1 MNSIIVAAA
10 VLSALSALFGA
21 VLVIASRVFRVETD
35 PKEAEIRACLAG
47 ANCGGCG
54 YPGCD
59 GYAAA
64 VAKGEADC
72 NCCVAG
78 GSETAEKIAQIMGVS
93 QSAAE
98 KKYAHIMC
106 SGSHGCVHKTFN
118 YYGPRDC
125 RAAMLFGNRG
135 DKACSFACVG
145 LGNCVKACQFGAM
158 KISDGIAKVDRSKCV
173 GCGACVDACPKKIV
187 KLLPERQRYVPA
199 CSSEEKGAQVMKRC
213 YVGCIGCMKC
223 QKECPMQAITVE
235 NNLARIDYTKCVNCG
250 HCAQVCP
257 REIIKH
263 I

>member
-1 MNSIIVAAA
+1 MNTVILAVA
-10 VLSALSALFGA
+10 VLTGLAALFGT
-21 VLVIASRVFRVETD
+21 VLVLASRVFHVETD

-64 VAKGEADC
+64 VAKGEAPC

-78 GSETAEKIAQIMGVS
+78 GVETAENIARIMGVN

-98 KKYAHIMC
+98 KKYAHVLC

-118 YYGPRDC
+118 YYGPQDC
-125 RAAMLFGNRG
+125 RAAMLFGGQG

-145 LGNCVKACQFGAM
+145 LGSCAKVCQFGAL
-158 KISDGIAKVDRSKCV
+158 KVVDGIARVNRDRCV
-173 GCGACVDACPKKIV
+173 GCGACVDACPKNII

-199 CSSEEKGAQVMKRC
+199 CSSNDKGADVMKKC
-213 YVGCIGCMKC
+213 FVGCIGCMKC
-223 QKECPMQAITVE
+223 QKECPVQAITVE
-235 NNLARIDYTKCVNCG
+235 NNLARIDVTKCVNCG
-250 HCAQVCP
+250 HCAEICP
-257 REIIKH
+257 RGIIKH
-263 I
+263 V